1 MSTNKYKRRSRG
13 GKFDQQGQ
21 NRITEV
27 DQIRRQRQIEI
38 DALKQEAL
46 QHKESSK
53 LQIAGKT
60 DVAKSEA
67 WNRNLLQ
74 ELKVE
79 RYNNKRRAIALRGQR
94 EVENLEGQA
103 KELGLQSQFW
113 ENFATKYSKQLGDAA
128 KGITDYAQYRA
139 AVNAYAKLD
148 PKAKKELEDTYT
160 GLYKTVEKEG
170 QDGALQVV
178 HTHKLPTPDDLK
190 TAKLGLERVVGK
202 WANNRHFW
210 RLVVSDFK
218 ANIDY
223 HMSFVR
229 ENSFDKDG
237 NNMYN
242 SRQAPELLMNHITL
256 FAHQNGIPL
265 GSPEFAELVSI
276 IKQKIP
282 GQVRTLKLQED
293 FKADDIKRS
302 SYIESTDGFLQQW
315 RSGKITDQQ
324 MIDWIEAVHWFTN
337 GSTHKFTGANGKA
350 VYQDLSTRT
359 DLTRKDRVALT
370 YNWLVENADF
380 KDYAEARRVLNIP
393 VRDPNGNI
401 MVYGKGHPKEGQ
413 PILMLD
419 KLKDVDQSIK
429 ETLAKNTKKKKE
441 TNTFLLTKDRMDFVK
456 DIEAQIRE
464 DGKDNNYDNTLWNEN
479 WLSTNFKKVDT
490 HDFNTT
496 AEQARFYDLV
506 GFPTKNQVTVNE
518 FINIRSEFRSAD
530 INGALFQIYKLKKIP
545 QNMRGIHEAIQA
557 IGELDF
563 DDFNGTL
570 RKAIKEEFTANIKAR
585 PAKLAKFTNSN
596 DLNEMTNIAAGRFM
610 DLFLDNKDITDAHT
624 RYRTTLDQLAKEI
637 ELGMTLKG
645 NTPGSGLFA
654 LTKEKGSAYGF
665 SFVALGGGDG
675 SVTLTKKD
683 QVKQMFTTPSD
694 EVEEGVQEGGVEQPL
709 KPYEEGLL
717 ENVVTEN
724 FGTIFPESNDVRK
737 TMTNFLKGN
746 SNYGNLPRNLQRF
759 ISETTKLYPNLS
771 EKNIMDSILG
781 VITSGKAKIG
791 DETIVGYEAYK
802 NTAWPPSKKDLTK
815 MIVGD
820 STGDDIK
827 DRNKIIFKL
836 LKDNGIDLNEMV
848 GGIWKKQTI

>member
-13 GKFDQQGQ
+13 GNFKQQGQ

-27 DQIRRQRQIEI
+27 DQIKRQRQIEI

-53 LQIAGKT
+53 LQIAGRT

-79 RYNNKRRAIALRGQR
+79 QYNNKRRAITVRSQT
-94 EVENLEGQA
+94 EVANLEGQA
-103 KELGLQSQFW
+103 KELGLQAQFW
-113 ENFATKYSKQLGDAA
+113 EEFATEHSKKYGKAA
-128 KGITDYAQYRA
+128 ANMYDYAQYRA
-139 AVNAYAKLD
+139 AVNAYSKLD
-148 PKAKKELEDTYT
+148 PQAKKDLEETYK
-160 GLYKTVEKEG
+160 GLYTTVEKEG
-170 QDGALQVV
+170 LEGALEVV
-178 HTHKLPTPDDLK
+178 HSHKLPTQDDLK

-202 WANNRHFW
+202 FANNRHFW
-210 RLVVSDFK
+210 KLVVSDFK

-229 ENSFDKDG
+229 ENSFDQDG

-265 GSPEFAELVSI
+265 GSKEFAELVSTI
-276 IKQKIP
+276 NQKIP
-282 GQVRTLKLQED
+282 GQVRNLKLQED
-293 FKADDIKRS
+293 FKTDDIKRN
-302 SYIESTDGFLQQW
+302 SYIESTNGYLEDW
-315 RSGKITDQQ
+315 RSGKVSDQE
-324 MIDWIEAVHWFTN
+324 MIDWIEAMHWFNN
-337 GSTHKFTGANGKA
+337 GSTHKFTSGGKT
-350 VYQDLSTRT
+350 VYQDLASRT
-359 DLTRKDRVALT
+359 DLTKKDRIALT
-370 YNWLVENADF
+370 YNWLIDNAQF
-380 KDYAEARRVLNIP
+380 KDYAEARKALNIP
-393 VRDPNGNI
+393 VRGPNGKVTLNK
-401 MVYGKGHPKEGQ
+401 KGLPAEF
-413 PILMLD
+413 MLD
-419 KLKDVDQSIK
+419 KHSDIDDILRETFTKDV
-429 ETLAKNTKKKKE
+429 KKKKDE
-441 TNTFLLTKDRMDFVK
+441 NILIKTKERMNFVTEV
-456 DIEAQIRE
+456 EAEIRE
-464 DGKDNNYDNTLWNEN
+464 DGKDGNYDDTLWNED
-479 WLSTNFKKVDT
+479 WLTKNFNKVDT
-490 HDFNTT
+490 YDFLTT
-496 AEQARFYDLV
+496 NEQHQFYDLV
-506 GFPTKNQVTVNE
+506 GFPTKNQVSVNQ

-557 IGELDF
+557 IGELDL

-570 RKAIKEEFTANIKAR
+570 TKAIKEEFTANIKAR

-596 DLNEMTNIAAGRFM
+596 DLNTMTDIAAGRFM
-610 DLFLDNKDITDAHT
+610 DLFLDNKDITDPST
-624 RYRTTLDQLAKEI
+624 RYRTTLDQLSKEI

-759 ISETTKLYPNLS
+759 ISETQKLYPNVS

-781 VITSGKAKIG
+781 VITSGKAQIG
-791 DETIVGYEAYK
+791 DETIIGYERYN

-815 MIVGD
+815 MLIGD
-820 STGDDIK
+820 STGDDTK

-848 GGIWKKQTI
+848 GGIWKKQKI

>member
-13 GKFDQQGQ
+13 GRFDQQGQ

-27 DQIRRQRQIEI
+27 DQIKRQRQIEI
-38 DALKQEAL
+38 DALKQQAL

-53 LQIAGKT
+53 LQISGKT
-60 DVAKSEA
+60 DVAKSES

-74 ELKVE
+74 ELEVQQ
-79 RYNNKRRAIALRGQR
+79 YNNKRRAISLRGQR

-103 KELGLQSQFW
+103 KELGLQSEFW
-113 ENFATKYSKQLGDAA
+113 EKFATKYSKNLGDAA
-128 KGITDYAQYRA
+128 KGITNYAQYRA
-139 AVNAYAKLD
+139 AVNAYSTLNVEDKKKL
-148 PKAKKELEDTYT
+148 EETYK
-160 GLYKTVEKEG
+160 GLYDTVEKEG
-170 QDGALQVV
+170 KDGALQVV
-178 HTHKLPTPDDLK
+178 HSHGLPTQEDLK
-190 TAKLGLERVVGK
+190 TAKLGLERVVGS

-210 RLVVSDFK
+210 KLVVSDFK

-229 ENSFDKDG
+229 ENSLDKDG

-265 GSPEFAELVSI
+265 GSKEFADLVST

-282 GQVRTLKLQED
+282 GQVRNLKLQED

-302 SYIESTDGFLQQW
+302 SYIESTNAHLESW
-315 RSGKITDQQ
+315 RKGDVTDQE
-324 MIDWIEAVHWFTN
+324 MIDWIEAMHWFNN
-337 GSTHKFTGANGKA
+337 GSTHKFTNNGKTT
-350 VYQDLSTRT
+350 YEDLSTRT
-359 DLTRKDRVALT
+359 DLTKKDRIALT
-370 YNWLVENADF
+370 YNWLVDNAKF
-380 KDYAEARRVLNIP
+380 SDYAEARKILNIP
-393 VRDPNGNI
+393 VRDPNGKVTLN
-401 MVYGKGHPKEGQ
+401 KENK
-413 PILMLD
+413 PSEFMLD
-419 KLKDVDQSIK
+419 KLTDVDDILKETFMKDV
-429 ETLAKNTKKKKE
+429 KKKKDNNILE
-441 TNTFLLTKDRMDFVK
+441 LTNERMNFVN
-456 DIEAQIRE
+456 DIEAQIKE
-464 DGKDNNYDNTLWNEN
+464 DGKDNNYDDTLWNED
-479 WLSTNFKKVDT
+479 WLTKNFSKVDT
-490 HDFNTT
+490 HDFKTT
-496 AEQARFYDLV
+496 GEQSRFYDLV
-506 GFPTKNQVTVNE
+506 GFPTNKQVTVNE
-518 FINIRSEFRSAD
+518 FINIRSEFRSGD
-530 INGALFQIYKLKKIP
+530 INGALFQIYKLKTIP
-545 QNMRGIHEAIQA
+545 SNMRGIHEAINA

-570 RKAIKEEFTANIKAR
+570 KKAIKEEFTANIKAR

-596 DLNEMTNIAAGRFM
+596 DLNEMTNIAAARFM
-610 DLFLDNKDITDAHT
+610 DLFLDNKSITDPST

-637 ELGMTLKG
+637 ELGMTLQG

-665 SFVALGGGDG
+665 SFVALGGGDS

-759 ISETTKLYPNLS
+759 ISETKKLYPNLS
-771 EKNIMDSILG
+771 DKNIMDSILG
-781 VITSGKAKIG
+781 VVTSGKAQIG
-791 DETIVGYEAYK
+791 DETIIGYEKYN
-802 NTAWPPSKKDLTK
+802 NTAWPPSTQDLTK
-815 MIVGD
+815 MLIGN
-820 STGDDIK
+820 STGDDTK

>member
-1 MSTNKYKRRSRG
+1 MSKNKYKRRSRG
-13 GKFDQQGQ
+13 GKINQQGQ

-60 DVAKSEA
+60 DVAKSET

-79 RYNNKRRAIALRGQR
+79 KYNNKRRAIALRGQR

-265 GSPEFAELVSI
+265 GSKEFAELVST

-282 GQVRTLKLQED
+282 GQVRNLKLQEE

-302 SYIESTDGFLQQW
+302 SYIESTNGYLQDW
-315 RSGKITDQQ
+315 RSGKISDQD
-324 MIDWIEAVHWFTN
+324 MIDWIEAMHWFNN
-337 GSTHKFTGANGKA
+337 GSTHKFTSGGKTI
-350 VYQDLSTRT
+350 YQDLASRT
-359 DLTRKDRVALT
+359 DLTKKDRIALT
-370 YNWLVENADF
+370 YNWLVDNAKF
-380 KDYAEARRVLNIP
+380 SDYAEARKALNIP
-393 VRDPNGNI
+393 VRDPSGN
-401 MVYGKGHPKEGQ
+401 VTLNKKGLPAE
-413 PILMLD
+413 LMLD
-419 KLKDVDQSIK
+419 KHSDLDDLLRETFTKD
-429 ETLAKNTKKKKE
+429 TKKKKDQNILVSTQE
-441 TNTFLLTKDRMDFVK
+441 RMNFVNNV
-456 DIEAQIRE
+456 EAEIKE
-464 DGKDNNYDNTLWNEN
+464 DGKDGDYSDTLWNED
-479 WLSTNFKKVDT
+479 WLTKNFAKVDNYN
-490 HDFNTT
+490 FNGTT
-496 AEQARFYDLV
+496 EQGRFYDLV
-506 GFPTKNQVTVNE
+506 GFPTKNQISATGFANL
-518 FINIRSEFRSAD
+518 RSEFRSGD
-530 INGALFQIYKLKKIP
+530 INGALFQIYKLKTIP
-545 QNMRGIHEAIQA
+545 SSFRNIHEAVNA

-563 DDFNGTL
+563 PDFNSKLKGDITDVFKSKIKGKIAKRNAFNSSADL
-570 RKAIKEEFTANIKAR
+570 KAMVDIG
-585 PAKLAKFTNSN
+585 
-596 DLNEMTNIAAGRFM
+596 AARFM
-610 DLFLDNKDITDAHT
+610 DIFLDNKDITDAT
-624 RYRTTLDQLAKEI
+624 QRYEASMKQLTDEI
-637 ELGMTLKG
+637 DLGMTVKG
-645 NTPGSGLFA
+645 GMPGSGLFA
-654 LTKEKGSAYGF
+654 LERERGSEYGF
-665 SFVALGGGDG
+665 SFIALGGYDKSGILNRKTIEG
-675 SVTLTKKD
+675 MY
-683 QVKQMFTTPSD
+683 QN
-694 EVEEGVQEGGVEQPL
+694 VEEGEEGETPIITN
-709 KPYEEGLL
+709 KPYS
-717 ENVVTEN
+717 ENLISEVVIKN
-724 FGTIFPESNDVRK
+724 FESIFPEPNQVRNL
-737 TMTNFLKGN
+737 MRNFLRGN
-746 SNYGNLPRNLQRF
+746 DAKKDLHTNIKDF
-759 ISETTKLYPNLS
+759 ISITQTLYPNVTQK
-771 EKNIMDSILG
+771 EIMDNILE
-781 VITSGKAKIG
+781 VITSGKAQIG
-791 DETIVGYEAYK
+791 DETIVGYEGYK
-802 NTAWPPSKKDLTK
+802 DTAWVPNTQDLTK
-815 MIVGD
+815 MLVGE
-820 STGDDIK
+820 STGNIEK
-827 DRNKIIFKL
+827 DRILVLNKL
-836 LKDNGIDLNEMV
+836 LEKNGIKLNEL
-848 GGIWKKQTI
+848 GGARWLKN